1 MTRGMFSKPSPDL
14 HGYEME
20 SLKIIGPEKRGSQ
33 YVYRMGKEILPQNMS
48 VQEVRGMVT
57 RARMEGKVYPPTAIR
72 RYTHR
77 AYQRLETRTVPEVNG
92 MGCFLKKDRKAILPG
107 ELIGV
112 YEGIMDAK
120 EGAYCVQLPET
131 IIDGDPSLPINSMM
145 SRIND
150 DFHHPERR
158 NCNLGPGGVIIAT
171 KRIGPGEQ
179 LLLDYGKGYDWDG
192 VKVHGVRA
200 LGPRIRKAAERLG
213 VDGFDVQIEE
223 ISDELRALPIG
234 WRKAISTKSW
244 GQLVT
249 RAIDGKLGDHT
260 HRYRP
265 GRKQLDTFGA
275 WLERLMTCKP
285 FARRTSYTTWKAW
298 ETEDWDWTQDVAPIR
313 FGRMPRQA
321 HVRMADMS
329 DEKDTERLLPLEAD
343 QGGRPSLLKESDEE
357 GEETGGDSPADIPPP
372 PRCSPIRVRTVRATG
387 SEEGEGKSKLL
398 RILEYN
404 VNTLT
409 EEKEE
414 EIVDIVVTRK
424 VDCTIL
430 IDTRKSRVQTR
441 HTIARLR
448 DALGPEYYVGE
459 APVDPETQAAQRV
472 GGQLWIV
479 DVRTLRKPRFKC
491 VTERGALAYIDATV
505 GKDERIRIIGTYWP
519 LRNTSPTSMW
529 QQLGGEQTIPTL
541 KRYIGELVTEARGRN
556 STVVVA
562 GDFNSDINKSDNY
575 GLEEARKMWGLHHI
589 TSTTEASWRNKKSQ
603 TRIDYVMAGG
613 DMRGSDMQMGGPVA
627 TPTNHTDHL
636 PVLGLL
642 LYWEADS
649 TVRAAR
655 FELDRDLSRD
665 NVVYQERLKQTYK
678 KWELPEDPIEA
689 LEYVTTETVRTI
701 RNLQGWKKR
710 KRWRDGWSPT
720 MAGLQ
725 TALQMAIRLRR
736 HLRGEHKYSRW
747 RSDQFQAKRK
757 GLCYRWRATVKK
769 LIKATTVDGI
779 LLRRALL
786 TEQKYGYATI
796 RTMTYASAQSAID
809 GIVRSIAKHLQ
820 GRLRKDMRMRISEAV
835 ANRERAR
842 EAGRTGKVL
851 RSVLG
856 HHGKQRDRYL
866 LEQIR
871 SDEGVLADAKTIHD
885 ITTEH
890 FRRWFAVPSW
900 SEEYLGAR
908 DYEEG
913 FVKRWTLE
921 GIPQHLLTRAWKA
934 LEPKLD
940 ENVSLEDIP
949 TLAEFKG
956 AMKRMKRDSAPGITG
971 LSYNMMRTWPDEIVE
986 VVYRGIKARW
996 EKGQVPDEWRW
1007 KWLAPIPKAA
1017 DPHLDDLRPL
1027 GLLEPLRKVW
1037 MSIFVRRIWK
1047 FWTTM
1052 GVVNEA
1058 QHGSVPGRCTAT
1070 AVAQL
1075 IDGLETAKEL
1085 KSTVYV
1091 SSWDIRRA
1099 FDSVS
1104 KPLMQWALR
1113 RLGVPTGLIRMMSE
1127 VDRGGGTI
1135 VRTPYAI
1142 QAMKQGLRKDD
1153 LSFQQERGIPQGDV
1167 ASPMIWVAV
1176 FDIVLDALALA
1187 EGYFLHERQE
1197 RHTQE
1202 GW

>member
-1 MTRGMFSKPSPDL
+1 
-14 HGYEME
+14 
-20 SLKIIGPEKRGSQ
+20 
-33 YVYRMGKEILPQNMS
+33 
-48 VQEVRGMVT
+48 
-57 RARMEGKVYPPTAIR
+57 
-72 RYTHR
+72 
-77 AYQRLETRTVPEVNG
+77 
-92 MGCFLKKDRKAILPG
+92 
-107 ELIGV
+107 
-112 YEGIMDAK
+112 
-120 EGAYCVQLPET
+120 
-131 IIDGDPSLPINSMM
+131 
-145 SRIND
+145 
-150 DFHHPERR
+150 
-158 NCNLGPGGVIIAT
+158 
-171 KRIGPGEQ
+171 
-179 LLLDYGKGYDWDG
+179 
-192 VKVHGVRA
+192 
-200 LGPRIRKAAERLG
+200 
-213 VDGFDVQIEE
+213 
-223 ISDELRALPIG
+223 
-234 WRKAISTKSW
+234 
-244 GQLVT
+244 
-249 RAIDGKLGDHT
+249 
-260 HRYRP
+260 
-265 GRKQLDTFGA
+265 
-275 WLERLMTCKP
+275 
-285 FARRTSYTTWKAW
+285 
-298 ETEDWDWTQDVAPIR
+298 
-313 FGRMPRQA
+313 
-321 HVRMADMS
+321 
-329 DEKDTERLLPLEAD
+329 
-343 QGGRPSLLKESDEE
+343 
-357 GEETGGDSPADIPPP
+357 
-372 PRCSPIRVRTVRATG
+372 
-387 SEEGEGKSKLL
+387 
-398 RILEYN
+398 
-404 VNTLT
+404 
-409 EEKEE
+409 
-414 EIVDIVVTRK
+414 
-424 VDCTIL
+424 
-430 IDTRKSRVQTR
+430 
-441 HTIARLR
+441 
-448 DALGPEYYVGE
+448 
-459 APVDPETQAAQRV
+459 
-472 GGQLWIV
+472 
-479 DVRTLRKPRFKC
+479 
-491 VTERGALAYIDATV
+491 
-505 GKDERIRIIGTYWP
+505 
-519 LRNTSPTSMW
+519 
-529 QQLGGEQTIPTL
+529 
-541 KRYIGELVTEARGRN
+541 
-556 STVVVA
+556 
-562 GDFNSDINKSDNY
+562 
-575 GLEEARKMWGLHHI
+575 
-589 TSTTEASWRNKKSQ
+589 
-603 TRIDYVMAGG
+603 
-613 DMRGSDMQMGGPVA
+613 
-627 TPTNHTDHL
+627 
-636 PVLGLL
+636 
-642 LYWEADS
+642 
-649 TVRAAR
+649 
-655 FELDRDLSRD
+655 
-665 NVVYQERLKQTYK
+665 
-678 KWELPEDPIEA
+678 
-689 LEYVTTETVRTI
+689 
-701 RNLQGWKKR
+701 
-710 KRWRDGWSPT
+710 
-720 MAGLQ
+720 
-725 TALQMAIRLRR
+725 
-736 HLRGEHKYSRW
+736 
-747 RSDQFQAKRK
+747 
-757 GLCYRWRATVKK
+757 VKK

-809 GIVRSIAKHLQ
+809 GVVRSIAKHLQ

-1142 QAMKQGLRKDD
+1142 QAMKQGLRKED

-1187 EGYFLHERQE
+1187 EEGTFYTKDRSGTPRKVGDIAYADDLVSVQGTATGLQNKADMMSAICRILGFELAIKKFRAFVFQWGNAHCNAAATIDVYEGKWERTSITLQRGGTFKHLGVVWSPDLGNDE
-1197 RHTQE
+1197 HFSAIIKDVEETCAYVMARQATIESKWLAIRMSLFAKVAYPAKFMAWTLDQYDRIT
-1202 GW
+1202 GKVSQALRKLT